1 MAFTFLLTL
10 SSWCAMHM
18 LFHVYAVYM
27 RMYSPP
33 CSLAPDHSVQQYCI
47 LVLNFPPSAHP
58 CVESMKY
65 GGKTHEQLSKIMVE
79 VSVHLPQPCN
89 WVLRGV
95 PSECLGT
102 GLHRPLLSSAL
113 CTVHPVMSRFQAM
126 PCTWLFM
133 MKRLRN
139 ICKVHVYMHVHSV
152 RTVHVDMGYYACT

>member
-79 VSVHLPQPCN
+79 VSVHLPQPRN
-89 WVLRGV
+89 WVLRG
-95 PSECLGT
+95 G
-102 GLHRPLLSSAL
+102 AL
-113 CTVHPVMSRFQAM
+113 RMPGYRVTSPTALISTVYCASCYVSFPGNAFHMVIHDEKA
-126 PCTWLFM
+126 
-133 MKRLRN
+133 
-139 ICKVHVYMHVHSV
+139 
-152 RTVHVDMGYYACT
+152 